1 MGDLIAGAIVAGTV
15 FAGGI
20 AGLKLC
26 PRLPRHHQTS
36 ETRDIVRLGIGMLSV
51 LASLVLGLLI
61 ARAKE
66 SFDTADE
73 RIRNYSAGL
82 ILLDRSLRNYGQDT
96 DAARRLLREYTSAA
110 LETTWPE
117 IRPAVR
123 EPLENAQ
130 QGALLEQILQTILSL
145 KPSDDNQRWLRQQA
159 LEIISR
165 LMETRWALLVG
176 ETSTVSPILLGIVTL
191 WVAVIFASFGLNAPR
206 NGTVVAAFFVCAVSI
221 GGAIFVIRE
230 MDRPFEGIVMIS
242 GEPMRNALAH
252 LSE

>member
-1 MGDLIAGAIVAGTV
+1 MGDLIAGAIVAGAV
-15 FAGGI
+15 FAGGV
-20 AGLKLC
+20 AGLMLC

-66 SFDTADE
+66 TFDTADE
-73 RIRNYSAGL
+73 RIRSYSADL
-82 ILLDRSLRNYGQDT
+82 ILLDRSLRNYGPDT
-96 DAARRLLREYTSAA
+96 DAARGLLHEYTVAA
-110 LETTWPE
+110 LETTWPGTK
-117 IRPAVR
+117 PAVR
-123 EPLENAQ
+123 GPLENAQ
-130 QGALLEQILQTILSL
+130 QGALLEQILQTVLSL

-159 LEIISR
+159 LEVVSR

-176 ETSTVSPILLGIVTL
+176 QIGTLSPILLGVVTL

-206 NGTVVAAFFVCAVSI
+206 NGTVVVAFLVCATSI

-230 MDRPFEGIVMIS
+230 MDRPFDGIIMIS
-242 GEPMRNALAH
+242 GDPMRNALAH
-252 LSE
+252 LNE